1 MQQPGD
7 AGGNNGSY
15 LAGRTAI
22 CFNAPTL
29 YNALVS
35 DEQYKELLDNT
46 VVLAASCRKRK

>member
-29 YNALVS
+29 YNAWYLMNNIKNS
-35 DEQYKELLDNT
+35 
-46 VVLAASCRKRK
+46 